1 VATLSLLCSLALA
14 GVLLVSGVAKLTDRE
29 GTREAV
35 AGFGVPAGR
44 VPLAA
49 VFLAPLELVVALAL
63 VVPVTMVAGLIAA
76 LLLLAGLTRAI
87 AVAMRQGRRP
97 ECRCFGRI
105 GCADI
110 SGRTAA
116 RNTVLAALAGVG
128 LLARDGSATGL
139 GAGQVVAAVAGGV
152 ALAVLLVG
160 LEALAGRAAR
170 RRREGTTSPA
180 FDD

>member
-1 VATLSLLCSLALA
+1 VETLSLLCSVALA
-14 GVLLVSGVAKLTDRE
+14 GVLLVSSVAKLTDRE

-35 AGFGVPAGR
+35 AGFGVPAAH

-49 VFLAPLELVVALAL
+49 AFLAPLELVIALAL
-63 VVPVTMVAGLIAA
+63 VVPATMVAGLIAA

-97 ECRCFGRI
+97 DCRCFGRI

-116 RNTVLAALAGVG
+116 RNTALAALAGVG
-128 LLARDGSATGL
+128 LLARDGSATDL
-139 GAGQVVAAVAGGV
+139 GAGQVAAAVVGGV
-152 ALAVLLVG
+152 ALAVLFVG
-160 LEALAGRAAR
+160 LEGLTGRAAR
-170 RRREGTTSPA
+170 RRREDTTKPA
-180 FDD
+180 LDS